1 MAEKKEEKKSVK
13 KEITLE
19 EKKAF
24 FKEFYSKDLILKNWV
39 ALSFFFV
46 AFIVMSP
53 VSRESTFTKLALAL
67 FGILVTI
74 LSLMLIFESFVK
86 INNLLQAKFAHT
98 TPVKLLVNII
108 LGITTT
114 LMYLQVLTLS
124 SVKYLNSIGHRGTF
138 WCDIRY
144 SFTNLY
150 FNLDIYNLLHLS
162 VIGSLVVAIIVFFY
176 TAIKK

>member
-1 MAEKKEEKKSVK
+1 MAEKEVKKTTKKEVKIEEKRKNF
-13 KEITLE
+13 L
-19 EKKAF
+19 
-24 FKEFYSKDLILKNWV
+24 KEFYSKDLILKNWV
-39 ALSFFFV
+39 ALSFFFI
-46 AFIVMSP
+46 AFIIMSP

-67 FGILVTI
+67 FGILVSV
-74 LSLMLIFESFVK
+74 LSLMLIFETFVK

-144 SFTNLY
+144 AFTNLY
-150 FNLDIYNLLHLS
+150 FNLDIYNLLHVS
-162 VIGSLVVAIIVFFY
+162 AVASLAIAVFVYFY